1 MLRVIVTQPDPED
14 LLDSP
19 NALFRSHPHLSVVKE
34 PLYSAVCCLLLSFS
48 LFFPFRSLN
57 ATEKVAKFKVPNVW
71 AVKLLPFR
79 QILGGRKGS
88 CLKTEDP
95 SHTLAICLFGLY
107 TWLKGKSREV
117 ISKFIPQD
125 LPVDRPPQ
133 RIARPVQI
141 REVRSHLLRIF

>member
-34 PLYSAVCCLLLSFS
+34 PLCSPPLSFFLSVFPIS
-48 LFFPFRSLN
+48 L
-57 ATEKVAKFKVPNVW
+57 TECDGEGREIQGAERMGREI
-71 AVKLLPFR
+71 ASIS